1 MIIYALVAR
10 GTCVLAEHTAT
21 AGNFALVTR
30 RILERLPQEEG
41 RASYSYDTS
50 HSFHCV
56 IRAGLAFLCMADSRT
71 EQAAAHAFLDAV
83 QSRWSAAYAEK
94 GLTALA
100 YAMNSQF
107 AAVLK
112 ELMES
117 FSSAAGSSAGGAA
130 ASSSDQA
137 DAANVSRVEGE
148 LEEVRQVMV
157 ENIEKVSKRAR
168 DCARLHEV
176 ALDCT
181 RLHEQVLARG
191 EKIELLVDKTEH
203 LTHQAFQFRRTTT
216 RVKRGMYCKSLK
228 LNLFLCTL
236 LLLVIGARA
245 TASRSA
251 PTRPPSHPPSSVRE

>member
-83 QSRWSAAYAEK
+83 QSRWSTTYAEK

-112 ELMES
+112 ELMER
-117 FSSAAGSSAGGAA
+117 FSSAAGSGAGGAA

-157 ENIEKVSKRAR
+157 KNIEK
-168 DCARLHEV
+168 
-176 ALDCT
+176 
-181 RLHEQVLARG
+181 VLARG

-236 LLLVIGARA
+236 LLLVIGVVVFGACGW
-245 TASRSA
+245 SFSCG
-251 PTRPPSHPPSSVRE
+251 SHPPSPSPSPSPSLSPALSPRDTA

>member
-107 AAVLK
+107 AA
-112 ELMES
+112 
-117 FSSAAGSSAGGAA
+117 
-130 ASSSDQA
+130 A

-157 ENIEKVSKRAR
+157 ENIEK
-168 DCARLHEV
+168 
-176 ALDCT
+176 
-181 RLHEQVLARG
+181 VLARG

-236 LLLVIGARA
+236 LLLAIGA
-245 TASRSA
+245 A
-251 PTRPPSHPPSSVRE
+251 PVPGLPVVLG